1 MIENKNYKVRLGL
14 FVTLGFV
21 IFAAAM
27 YSIGSQQNLFSN
39 NFRLN
44 VAFKQV
50 NGLQPGNNVRF
61 SGINVGTVEDIE
73 LVDDSTVQVV
83 LLIKEQV
90 RQFVKRDATATIGS
104 DGLMG
109 NMLVNIEPGN
119 SQTQPAVEDDG
130 TIRSVEKVKTDDI
143 INTLNNSN
151 ENLALLIEE
160 LLQIT
165 LDVNKGRGA
174 VGTLMKDSL
183 LATDIKS
190 TVNNL
195 KIVSR
200 ESIVAVGEAK
210 AILLNIKNGKGLVN
224 TLFSDTSYVGSFDK
238 IMTNLEASSEQIVQT
253 SEHLNALTQKMESSP
268 SALNTMINDSTF
280 NANLIQT
287 MIEVK
292 EGTAKFNEDM
302 EALQH
307 SWPFKKYFKKKG
319 KGKSN

>member
-1 MIENKNYKVRLGL
+1 MIENKNYKMRLGL
-14 FVTLGFV
+14 FVTLGFI

-90 RQFVKRDATATIGS
+90 RQFIKSDATATIGS

-109 NMLVNIEPGN
+109 NMLVNIESGN
-119 SQTQPAVEDDG
+119 SQTERAVEDDG
-130 TIRSVEKVKTDDI
+130 AIRSIEKIKTDDI
-143 INTLNNSN
+143 INTLSNSN

-200 ESIVAVGEAK
+200 ESIVAMSEVK
-210 AILLNIKNGKGLVN
+210 AILLNFKNGEGLVN
-224 TLFSDTSYVGSFDK
+224 TLFSDTSYVGSLDK
-238 IMTNLEASSEQIVQT
+238 IMANLEASSQQIVQT
-253 SEHLNALTQKMESSP
+253 SEHLNVLTQKIENSP
-268 SALNTMINDSTF
+268 SALNTVINDSTF

-307 SWPFKKYFKKKG
+307 SWPFKKYFKKKE
-319 KGKSN
+319 KGKD